1 MSTLHK
7 WSSYNS
13 FLSFSQETSTSS
25 SPLSTPSSSAAPS
38 RSPSSTSGL
47 SSGFLP
53 SPSPSQSSRAFQN
66 MLGQSWT
73 CSISLLLYFI
83 LIYRH
88 VLLRRYFNSMS
99 DLNLRDKNP
108 SRVGKLNTVYM
119 SVLWLWFLGSKTSV
133 LLSFNWRKLLE
144 SQSLMSL

>member
-1 MSTLHK
+1 MTRAKRLVGATSEKISTLQK
-7 WSSYNS
+7 WSSYNG
-13 FLSFSQETSTSS
+13 FLSISQEASTSS

-73 CSISLLLYFI
+73 CSINLLLYFI
-83 LIYRH
+83 LTYRH
-88 VLLRRYFNSMS
+88 ILLRRYFNSMS
-99 DLNLRDKNP
+99 DLNLSGKNA
-108 SRVGKLNTVYM
+108 SRVGKLNTVYIM
-119 SVLWLWFLGSKTSV
+119 VMVPWFQN
-133 LLSFNWRKLLE
+133 LSFTLI
-144 SQSLMSL
+144 